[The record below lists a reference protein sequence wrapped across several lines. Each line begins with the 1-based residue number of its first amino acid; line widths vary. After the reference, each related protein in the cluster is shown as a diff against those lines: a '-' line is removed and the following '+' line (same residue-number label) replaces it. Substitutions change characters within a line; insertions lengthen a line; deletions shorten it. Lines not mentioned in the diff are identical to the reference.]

1 MSFWGM
7 DTEQVLSSAD
17 AVERAAGR
25 LEGILDQLQ
34 QTTLSAPWEGPDA
47 DAFRDRWQQV
57 RTQGEA
63 VVLPELRDRSRVL
76 AQHVQEQDR
85 ASDEAG
91 GDGFW
96 DGVSDFFGDLGS
108 GAATLIDTVEGG
120 VRWLSDRAGEGFD
133 ALMGTGQALR
143 KGATDY
149 VTTLGGNI
157 AETMR
162 TPLGM
167 VENLLTTGRWPTLTE
182 LAVGGIDF
190 GLDSVNTLVHA
201 MTGVDTGL
209 ADDGNGYADAPQQ
222 IVPGQ
227 DGAPDLRDPTSVADI
242 VHNTNAGYGDAETG
256 EVAMTVVR
264 DDSGEV
270 TGVVATVPGTEQWSP
285 VAGDNPMDLTGNAAQ
300 AGPAGH
306 SAGAEATADAIGQLY
321 RDHGIPPD
329 TPLMISGHSQG
340 GMIAGSLAADQDF
353 ASRYNLASV
362 MSYGAPV
369 DNYAVNP
376 DVAYLHF
383 QHDGDPVPM
392 IDAGG
397 FPYPGAG
404 HPNVETITLPGPHDG
419 LNFDNHGSSAYY
431 DSIDATGDAHRSG
444 LEQFLVGAGGSA
456 DHYTSGVH
464 RDN

>member
-17 AVERAAGR
+17 AVEHAADR
-25 LEGILDQLQ
+25 LDEILDQLHQ
-34 QTTLSAPWEGPDA
+34 ATVSAPWEGPDA

-63 VVLPELRDRSRVL
+63 LVLPELRDRSRVL
-76 AQHVQEQDR
+76 AQHVEEQDR
-85 ASDEAG
+85 ASDEGG

-96 DGVSDFFGDLGS
+96 DGVSDFFRGLGE
-108 GAATLIDTVEGG
+108 GTAALVDTVGDG
-120 VRWLSDRAGEGFD
+120 VRWLEDRVGEVFN
-133 ALMGTGQALR
+133 ALVGGGQVLR
-143 KGATDY
+143 QEVAEY
-149 VTTLGGNI
+149 FSTLGGNI
-157 AETMR
+157 AETMK

-182 LAVGGIDF
+182 LLVGGADLS
-190 GLDSVNTLVHA
+190 LDSVNTLVHA
-201 MTGVDTGL
+201 LTGADIGL
-209 ADDGNGYADAPQQ
+209 ADDGSGYADAPQQ

-242 VHNTNAGYGDAETG
+242 VHNTNAGYGDTETG

-270 TGVVATVPGTEQWSP
+270 TGVVATVPGTEQWWP
-285 VAGDNPMDLTGNAAQ
+285 IAGDNPMDLTGNAAQ
-300 AGPAGH
+300 AGPAGR

-340 GMIAGSLAADQDF
+340 GMIASSLAADQDF

-376 DVAYLHF
+376 DVDYLHF
-383 QHDGDPVPM
+383 QHDGDPVPI

-397 FPYPGAG
+397 FPYPGAD
-404 HPNVETITLPGPHDG
+404 HPNVETVTLPGPHDG
-419 LNFDNHGSSAYY
+419 LTFDNHGRSTYY

>member
-17 AVERAAGR
+17 AVESAAGR
-25 LEGILDQLQ
+25 LDEILDQLQ
-34 QTTLSAPWEGPDA
+34 QATMSAPWEGLDA
-47 DAFRDRWQQV
+47 DAFRDRWQEV
-57 RTQGEA
+57 RSQGQA
-63 VVLPELRDRSRVL
+63 LVLPELRDRSRVL
-76 AQHVQEQDR
+76 AQHVEEQDR

-96 DGVSDFFGDLGS
+96 DGVSDFFRGLGE
-108 GAATLIDTVEGG
+108 GAAALVDTVGEGVQWLG
-120 VRWLSDRAGEGFD
+120 VRAGESFD
-133 ALMGTGQALR
+133 ALLGDQALGR
-143 KGATDY
+143 GVRDY
-149 VTTLGGNI
+149 FTTLGGNI
-157 AETMR
+157 VETLK

-182 LAVGGIDF
+182 LVVGGADL
-190 GLDSVNTLVHA
+190 GLDSVNTLLHA
-201 MTGVDTGL
+201 MTGVDMGL
-209 ADDGNGYADAPQQ
+209 ADDGSGYADAPQQ
-222 IVPGQ
+222 VVPGR
-227 DGAPDLRDPTSVADI
+227 DGVPDLRDPASVADI
-242 VHNTNAGYGDAETG
+242 VHNTNASYGDTETG

-264 DDSGEV
+264 DDSGEI
-270 TGVVATVPGTEQWSP
+270 TGVVATIPGTEQWGP
-285 VAGDNPMDLTGNAAQ
+285 LAGDNPMDLTGNAAQ

-306 SAGAEATADAIGQLY
+306 SAGAEATADAIAQLY
-321 RDHGIPPD
+321 RDHAIPPG

-340 GMIAGSLAADQDF
+340 GMIASSLAADQDF

-376 DVAYLHF
+376 DVEYLHF

-397 FPYPGAG
+397 FPYSGAD
-404 HPNVETITLPGPHDG
+404 HPNVETVTLPGPHDG
-419 LNFDNHGSSAYY
+419 LSFDNHGRSTYY

-444 LEQFLVGAGGSA
+444 LEQFLVDPGGSA

>member
-17 AVERAAGR
+17 AVELAAGR
-25 LEGILDQLQ
+25 LEEILDQLQ
-34 QTTLSAPWEGPDA
+34 QATTSAAWEGADA

-57 RTQGEA
+57 RTRGEA
-63 VVLPELRDRSRVL
+63 LVLPELRDRSRVL
-76 AQHVQEQDR
+76 AQHVEEQDR

-91 GDGFW
+91 GEGFW
-96 DGVSDFFGDLGS
+96 DGVSDFFGDLRD
-108 GAATLIDTVEGG
+108 GAATLIDTVGEG
-120 VRWLSDRAGEGFD
+120 VQWLSDRVGEGFD
-133 ALMGTGQALR
+133 ALVGTGQALWQ
-143 KGATDY
+143 GVTDY

-157 AETMR
+157 AEVLK
-162 TPLGM
+162 TPSGM
-167 VENLLTTGRWPTLTE
+167 VENLLSTGRLPTLTE
-182 LAVGGIDF
+182 LVVGGIDL
-190 GLDSVNTLVHA
+190 GLDTVNMLGHA
-201 MTGVDTGL
+201 LTGNDIGL

-242 VHNTNAGYGDAETG
+242 VHNTNASYGDAETG

-270 TGVVATVPGTEQWSP
+270 TGVVANVPGTEHWGP
-285 VAGDNPMDLTGNAAQ
+285 VAGDDPMDLTGNAAQ

-306 SAGAEATADAIGQLY
+306 SAGAEATADAIDQLY
-321 RDHGIPPD
+321 REHGIPPD

-340 GMIAGSLAADQDF
+340 GMIASSLAADQDF

-362 MSYGAPV
+362 MSYGSPV
-369 DNYAVNP
+369 DNYTVNP
-376 DVAYLHF
+376 DVDYLHF
-383 QHDGDPVPM
+383 QHEGDPVPM

-397 FPYPGAG
+397 YPYSDTD
-404 HPNVETITLPGPHDG
+404 HPNVETVTLPGPHDG

-431 DSIDATGDAHRSG
+431 DSIDATGDAHRNG
-444 LEQFLVGAGGSA
+444 MEQFLVGPGGSA